1 VLVAC
6 IKYIPHNS
14 QPNNSTYLSNHKN
27 LIDLSHVTTI
37 THHPLLPIAI
47 IVIIHRPINQS
58 INQSSII
65 FKN

>member
-47 IVIIHRPINQS
+47 IVIIHRPSINQS
-58 INQSSII
+58 INHFQ
-65 FKN
+65 KLE